1 MNRTHLQR
9 TAAWLSLILL
19 GIGVALLRFQVIES
33 PTVTHLCS
41 TGPAPF
47 WCGGVQFVIAGFVSG
62 GFGYAALAAA
72 ALALL
77 WRRALSAWLAAAL
90 GLVALNL
97 YCYEAGA
104 LAVLIGCLCLLRV
117 QVMRRKMPQAYPA

>member
-1 MNRTHLQR
+1 MTRAQWQHTG
-9 TAAWLSLILL
+9 AWLSLILL
-19 GIGVALLRFQVIES
+19 GVGIATLRFQVIES
-33 PTVTHLCS
+33 PAITHLCNA
-41 TGPAPF
+41 GPAPF

-77 WRRALSAWLAAAL
+77 WRHVLSAWLATAL

-117 QVMRRKMPQAYPA
+117 QVVRRKMTQAHPA

>member
-1 MNRTHLQR
+1 MNRVHLQR
-9 TAAWLSLILL
+9 TGTWLSLILL
-19 GIGVALLRFQVIES
+19 GIGVATLRFQVIES
-33 PTVTHLCS
+33 PVVTHLCNA
-41 TGPAPF
+41 GPAPF
-47 WCGGVQFVIAGFVSG
+47 WCAGVQFVIAGFVSG

-104 LAVLIGCLCLLRV
+104 LAVLIGCLCLLRM
-117 QVMRRKMPQAYPA
+117 QVVRRKMAQSYPT